1 MKKIL
6 FILLVFWGLTTNAQ
20 ININL
25 FTEEGEKFVLFL
37 NGIQQN
43 NVAVS
48 NIKVE
53 NINANVQKIRLVF
66 DNKEIQDINQN
77 LYYEK
82 NREYTY
88 VIRNKNKKTLSI
100 DNQKVKSYT
109 YVVKLL
115 DVKPLVTKKQTKVWP
130 DEPAN
135 IEHDTTNKSESNT
148 KIYTQNNGNEKTAIK
163 NEELICAPMSVN
175 ILTDLIKQLKA
186 QSFEDNKIKIVKQVL
201 TNNCVSTAQVKKLM
215 SEFNFDSNKLKIAKL
230 CYAKTTDKSN
240 YFTLNDAFIHSFTAE
255 DLNDFIKNN
264 GTLSEEDLED

>member
-6 FILLVFWGLTTNAQ
+6 FVLLLGLSLNTNAQ
-20 ININL
+20 VNINL

-43 NVAVS
+43 NLAVS

-53 NINANVQKIRLVF
+53 NISANVQKIKLVF
-66 DNKEIQDINQN
+66 DKKEIQDINQN

-82 NREYTY
+82 NKEYTY
-88 VIRNKNKKTLSI
+88 VIRNKNRKTKSI
-100 DNQKVKSYT
+100 DNQKVSNYVF
-109 YVVKLL
+109 VVKLL
-115 DVKPLVTKKQTKVWP
+115 DVKPIVAKKQAKGLP
-130 DEPAN
+130 DDSMMEYPDSNNLPQKLPA
-135 IEHDTTNKSESNT
+135 
-148 KIYTQNNGNEKTAIK
+148 K
-163 NEELICAPMSVN
+163 NEELVCTPMPISTLN
-175 ILTDLIKQLKA
+175 DLIKQLKA

-215 SEFNFDSNKLKIAKL
+215 SEFNFDSNRLKIAKL
-230 CYAKTTDKSN
+230 CYAKTTDKTN
-240 YFTLNDAFIHSFTAE
+240 YFTLNDAFLHSFTAE